1 MPFDQG
7 IPPHPSKRT
16 GRLVSFTGLLVFSL
30 GAHAQESRGEDARQ
44 KTAPYYQDAQLCRA
58 RSAMKPLPSGLD
70 PSTAIDVE
78 AYLRC
83 INQLGY
89 RQDRKTD
96 PLLVGLMRCHALKS
110 KAVSAS
116 GEVLYRAP
124 SQSQM
129 RVCLAARG
137 FPSAGHPPEPNAA
150 SVLPEGLTQANDQ
163 KKAPPRPW
171 ESSEQDRVETV
182 IIPPRRSAQPE

>member
-1 MPFDQG
+1 MSSK
-7 IPPHPSKRT
+7 HPVRRGLARPIRKILAIMSLLTVSAVALSEAST
-16 GRLVSFTGLLVFSL
+16 GT
-30 GAHAQESRGEDARQ
+30 EARD

-58 RSAMKPLPSGLD
+58 KSILKPLPEGLD
-70 PSTAIDVE
+70 PSTALDVE

-83 INQLGY
+83 MNQQGY

-96 PLLVGLMRCHALKS
+96 PLIVGLMRCQSLKS

-129 RVCLAARG
+129 RVCLASRG
-137 FPSAGHPPEPNAA
+137 FPSAGHPPQPNAA
-150 SVLPEGLTQANDQ
+150 SVLPESLIQSRNSNPAS
-163 KKAPPRPW
+163 PRPW
-171 ESSEQDRVETV
+171 ESSEQDRIETV
-182 IIPPRRSAQPE
+182 IIPPRQSGQN